1 MFPPSFLPSFPHRL
15 LHSHIAQGDS
25 LPLSSCG
32 VVTRYFCLRR
42 LSRLSPSC
50 PIVLRVSLSFP
61 AARYVGIVIIL
72 PPISPLS
79 LSPFFDARSGGG
91 TEANDGGRRPQS
103 LPKRKTERRHCAL
116 RRWLFGCKVDVSQ
129 TFCGK
134 RGADKILSFLS
145 LSAAFERET
154 KRQCR
159 EWCNYLTCCGERVAF
174 MSRVEDKRKTKQSD
188 SGTTNERFACFYRRS
203 RNS

>member
-1 MFPPSFLPSFPHRL
+1 MFPVVRRPPPP
-15 LHSHIAQGDS
+15 LHCSVR
-25 LPLSSCG
+25 
-32 VVTRYFCLRR
+32 VVTCYFCLRR
-42 LSRLSPSC
+42 LLLPSARVRPPPALYLLFSREVFRHRHYSS
-50 PIVLRVSLSFP
+50 SHFP
-61 AARYVGIVIIL
+61 
-72 PPISPLS
+72 P

-134 RGADKILSFLS
+134 RGADKILSLFS

-188 SGTTNERFACFYRRS
+188 SGTTNERLACFYRRS